1 MTRSEDDLGDLE
13 ARDGATRVRARDSTW
28 LAEGARLLLADLRA
42 HPAHTRPM
50 VPSEP
55 MDDFELLDAWR
66 AGSREA
72 GSELFERH
80 FPGLFWFFRNK
91 AGESA
96 EDLVQQTFLSVVESR
111 DRFRKDASFRT
122 YLFTVAR
129 SKLYD
134 FVERH
139 ARRGD
144 AVDIDAM
151 SVQDLGLSPTADLA
165 NGEQQRILLHA
176 LRRLPLGLQVVLELY
191 YFERIRGAEMAEV
204 LGIPHGTVRSR
215 VRRALEQL
223 RERLAEL
230 EQSPEGVETTMSNL
244 DDWAQLLR
252 KAALRPADG
261 GSPAGT

>member
-1 MTRSEDDLGDLE
+1 MTGSEDDLGGLE
-13 ARDGATRVRARDSTW
+13 LRDGATRVRARDTAW

-42 HPAHTRPM
+42 HPAHARPV
-50 VPSEP
+50 VPSDP

-129 SKLYD
+129 RDRK
-134 FVERH
+134 
-139 ARRGD
+139 
-144 AVDIDAM
+144 
-151 SVQDLGLSPTADLA
+151 SV
-165 NGEQQRILLHA
+165 
-176 LRRLPLGLQVVLELY
+176 V
-191 YFERIRGAEMAEV
+191 
-204 LGIPHGTVRSR
+204 
-215 VRRALEQL
+215 
-223 RERLAEL
+223 
-230 EQSPEGVETTMSNL
+230 
-244 DDWAQLLR
+244 
-252 KAALRPADG
+252 
-261 GSPAGT
+261 